1 MKAPILCVALGL
13 FALSATAQYELDA
26 DEFKGEI
33 YLNKGGSRPGYIDM
47 KGSDR
52 SPWANQ
58 QSVKFFSEEALADGK
73 VKGKEKEKFKPKAL
87 KGYLAGERYFES
99 IKISASKVS
108 TGIGIASQKFVERL
122 ADGKIN
128 LYKLYEAPDPAGVY
142 VGEEEIAAHE
152 ADLERMR
159 NEPLYVLQKDGGK
172 YTLMRKINLSDW
184 LSDCPEVLEK
194 YESGGYGIEPFNK
207 NASTGIGKSIANKVN
222 AENMEMILPEILK
235 DYNACMK

>member
-1 MKAPILCVALGL
+1 MKTSIFITL
-13 FALSATAQYELDA
+13 FCTFSVFATAQYEFSP
-26 DEFKGEI
+26 DEHKGEI
-33 YLNKGGSRPGYIDM
+33 YTIKEGTRTGYIDL

-58 QSVKFFSEEALADGK
+58 QSVRFFSEDALADNK
-73 VKGKEKEKFKPKAL
+73 VKGKEKEKYKPKQL
-87 KGYLAGERYFES
+87 KGYLAGDRYFES
-99 IKISASKVS
+99 IKISPGKVKM
-108 TGIGIASQKFVERL
+108 GIGMASQKFVERL
-122 ADGKIN
+122 AHGKIK

-159 NEPLYVLQKDGGK
+159 NEPIYVLQHNGGNYQTMK
-172 YTLMRKINLSDW
+172 NVNLEGW

-194 YESGGYGIEPFNK
+194 YKSGGYGIEPFNQDAK
-207 NASTGIGKSIANKVN
+207 TGLGKSIAQKVN
-222 AENMEMILPEILK
+222 AERMEVVLAEILR